1 MKNIY
6 NHKAKK
12 LSKSRINNGVKAAI
26 KVKNKLYASWDEV
39 RYKHYR
45 NKICTLICLSKMRY
59 YDAFFENNMDNMKN
73 PGKNQWTFTSRKK
86 NLKAISALKIWIIAT
101 KLLGKVRAYLT
112 LLMNTLRRY
121 SETDLLISY
130 PFPKNII

>member
-73 PGKNQWTFTSRKK
+73 PGKNQWTFTSKEKK
-86 NLKAISALKIWIIAT
+86 LKSHICT
-101 KLLGKVRAYLT
+101 
-112 LLMNTLRRY
+112 
-121 SETDLLISY
+121 
-130 PFPKNII
+130 